1 MSIEE
6 ASSLKPGQRFPT
18 PTPGNGD
25 RVFYETLLGQ
35 RPDSEMA
42 QEWCV
47 LYGVM
52 EEEDAARAHKR
63 ILKRKGATRAG
74 GGAGVSSSGTSSSS
88 KKNGGGGAEGKKK
101 KKKKIKKRILDDV
114 AFDAGMNAG
123 GDEGIGIAAL

>member
-1 MSIEE
+1 MSDE
-6 ASSLKPGQRFPT
+6 ASSLKPGQKFPT

-52 EEEDAARAHKR
+52 EEEDAARAYKR
-63 ILKRKGATRAG
+63 MIKRKGGARAG
-74 GGAGVSSSGTSSSS
+74 GG
-88 KKNGGGGAEGKKK
+88 GGGAQTSSAAAAATKRKSAGSTGKIKRKKK
-101 KKKKIKKRILDDV
+101 KKNVLDDV
-114 AFDAGMNAG
+114 EYDAGIGAG